1 MGSVTPELTH
11 VETPPEDQGDLPP
24 MDDLIKR
31 IPAPA
36 REVLEELFRPRFVT
50 VKRIPVHAL
59 KP

>member
-1 MGSVTPELTH
+1 MGIVTPALMHT
-11 VETPPEDQGDLPP
+11 ETPPEEPGDLPP
-24 MDDLIKR
+24 LEDLVKR

-50 VKRIPVHAL
+50 VKRFPQSAL